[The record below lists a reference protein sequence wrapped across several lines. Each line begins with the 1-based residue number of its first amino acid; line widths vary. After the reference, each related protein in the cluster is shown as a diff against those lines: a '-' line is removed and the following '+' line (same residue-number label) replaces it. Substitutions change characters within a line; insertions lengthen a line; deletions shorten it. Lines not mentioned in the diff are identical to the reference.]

1 MSHLDQSTNGLVL
14 ESLGFLKA
22 RCVSATHE
30 VRERNHP
37 IVTKYVN
44 RRGFEGYGLK
54 ITEADEKS
62 DSSA

>member
-22 RCVSATHE
+22 RCVSATH
-30 VRERNHP
+30 P
-37 IVTKYVN
+37 IVTKYVS
-44 RRGFEGYGLK
+44 RRGFEGYGLE

>member
-22 RCVSATHE
+22 RCVSATHK

-54 ITEADEKS
+54 ITEAYEKS